1 MTAAKSS
8 SGLLTLRPISRTSAS
23 TDAVWF
29 PLDHPYVER
38 CWTSVVGP
46 TGVAL
51 LRRAAVLFATSGE
64 PTIDLLEVARDLG
77 ITGSDSSRRMQR
89 TLLRLQRL
97 GFIDRPTADEVD
109 VYVDVPPLP
118 TRELRRSTAALRAVH
133 TNLLRERRTEAG
145 RPVILDRSM
154 R

>member
-1 MTAAKSS
+1 VAA
-8 SGLLTLRPISRTSAS
+8 
-23 TDAVWF
+23 DAVCF

-51 LRRAAVLFATSGE
+51 LRRAAVLFSASSH

-77 ITGSDSSRRMQR
+77 ITGSDASRRMHR
-89 TLLRLQRL
+89 TLLRLERL
-97 GFIDRPTADEVD
+97 GFIERSTCDEVH

-118 TRELRRSTAALRAVH
+118 TRELRRSTPALRAVH
-133 TNLLRERRTEAG
+133 MSLLRERRIEVG
-145 RPVILDRSM
+145 RSVVVDGSM